1 MVYGD
6 ASVTRRSYAL
16 LLCAQDDLKELREL
30 LASHGWDAVVAS
42 DPGEL
47 LEHARFAQCAVG
59 IAAFNDEHAVDPGRL
74 SSAIAESKME
84 WLALTTATVA
94 ALPQFACLLAN
105 AFFDFHTLPLDP
117 QRIVQALGH
126 AHGKAML
133 RRRLREITVPIRGR
147 YGMVGTSPAMLDMY
161 RLLDKFVRVDAPVLI
176 NGESGT
182 GKELAALAVHRES
195 ARRNGPFV
203 PVNCGA
209 IPPALIQSQLFGH
222 EKGAFTGAHQRQT
235 GSLEAANGGTIFL
248 DEIGDL
254 PLESQASLLRFL
266 QESTIVRVGSTKTI
280 AIDARVVAATHVDL
294 GAAVRAGRFREDL
307 FYRLNVL
314 HLDIPPLRERV
325 EDLPLLV
332 EHVLE
337 VHRAHMA
344 PGVRGLSSGAYD
356 AMRAH
361 RWPGN
366 VRELINRVHRAMIMC
381 EGTLIT
387 AADLGLESAR
397 IAAGPAAAQSL
408 ADARQDT
415 ERDLVLAALDRNT
428 YNMAATARELGVS
441 RVTLYRLAQRLAI
454 KPRSQRLASN
464 MGRIYEHG
472 KRN

>member
-1 MVYGD
+1 MYGD
-6 ASVTRRSYAL
+6 VSVVRRSYAL
-16 LLCAQDDLKELREL
+16 LLRAQDDPVELRER

-42 DPGEL
+42 DPGALVEDP
-47 LEHARFAQCAVG
+47 RFTQCAVG
-59 IAAFNDEHAVDPGRL
+59 IAVFNDEHAVDPGRL
-74 SSAIAESKME
+74 SAAIVESRME
-84 WLALTTATVA
+84 WLALTTAGVA
-94 ALPQFACLLAN
+94 ALPQFGCLLAN

-126 AHGKAML
+126 AYGKSML
-133 RRRLREITVPIRGR
+133 RRRLRESTMPIRGR

-161 RLLDKFVRVDAPVLI
+161 RLLDKFVRVDAPVLL

-195 ARRNGPFV
+195 ARSGGPFV

-209 IPPALIQSQLFGH
+209 IPATLIQSQLFGH
-222 EKGAFTGAHQRQT
+222 EKGAFTGAHQRQI

-307 FYRLNVL
+307 YYRLNVL
-314 HLDIPPLRERV
+314 HLDIPPLRARL

-337 VHRAHMA
+337 V
-344 PGVRGLSSGAYD
+344 
-356 AMRAH
+356 
-361 RWPGN
+361 
-366 VRELINRVHRAMIMC
+366 
-381 EGTLIT
+381 
-387 AADLGLESAR
+387 
-397 IAAGPAAAQSL
+397 
-408 ADARQDT
+408 
-415 ERDLVLAALDRNT
+415 
-428 YNMAATARELGVS
+428 
-441 RVTLYRLAQRLAI
+441 
-454 KPRSQRLASN
+454 
-464 MGRIYEHG
+464 
-472 KRN
+472 